1 MIDKPVTFRRL
12 ITLAVVAIGV
22 PLTGCGALLTAPAT
36 VASLAVWGTTGK
48 TPSDHAVSGVA
59 GQDCS
64 LFRALDSQS
73 VCVSATMKRAEIV
86 NLNTP
91 VTNAAV
97 LR

>member
-1 MIDKPVTFRRL
+1 MTVAV
-12 ITLAVVAIGV
+12 LALGV
-22 PLTGCGALLTAPAT
+22 PLSGCGALLTAPAT

-48 TPSDHAVSGVA
+48 TPSDHAVSGMA

-64 LFRALDSQS
+64 LFRALDSRN
-73 VCVSATMKRAEIV
+73 VCTSATTKRAEIV

>member
-1 MIDKPVTFRRL
+1 MIYKRVTFRRL
-12 ITLAVVAIGV
+12 ITLAVVAIAV
-22 PLTGCGALLTAPAT
+22 PLSGCGALLTAPAT

-73 VCVSATMKRAEIV
+73 VCNSATTKRAEIV

>member
-1 MIDKPVTFRRL
+1 MIGARVTFRRL
-12 ITLAVVAIGV
+12 ITLTVVAIAV
-22 PLTGCGALLTAPAT
+22 PLSGCGALLTAPAT
-36 VASLAVWGTTGK
+36 IASLAVWGTTGK

-73 VCVSATMKRAEIV
+73 VCNSATTKRAEIV

>member
-1 MIDKPVTFRRL
+1 MIDKRSTFRQL
-12 ITLAVVAIGV
+12 ITLTVVAIAV
-22 PLTGCGALLTAPAT
+22 PLSGCGALLTAPAT

-73 VCVSATMKRAEIV
+73 VCNSATTKRAEIV

>member
-1 MIDKPVTFRRL
+1 MDDKRVTFRRL
-12 ITLAVVAIGV
+12 ITLAVVAIAV
-22 PLTGCGALLTAPAT
+22 PLSGCGALLTAPAT

-73 VCVSATMKRAEIV
+73 MCNSATTKRAEIV

>member
-1 MIDKPVTFRRL
+1 MIDKRVTLRRL
-12 ITLAVVAIGV
+12 ITLTVVAIGV
-22 PLTGCGALLTAPAT
+22 PLSGCGALLTAPAT
-36 VASLAVWGTTGK
+36 VTSLAVWGTTGK

-73 VCVSATMKRAEIV
+73 VCTSAPSKRAEIV

>member
-1 MIDKPVTFRRL
+1 MIDTCVTFRRL
-12 ITLAVVAIGV
+12 ITLTVVAIAV
-22 PLTGCGALLTAPAT
+22 PLSGCGALLTAPAT

-73 VCVSATMKRAEIV
+73 VCNSATTKRAEIV
-86 NLNTP
+86 NLNTT

>member
-1 MIDKPVTFRRL
+1 MIDKRSTFRQL
-12 ITLAVVAIGV
+12 ITLTVVAIAV
-22 PLTGCGALLTAPAT
+22 PLSGCGALLTAPAT
-36 VASLAVWGTTGK
+36 IAGLAVWGTTGK
-48 TPSDHAVSGVA
+48 TPSDHAVSGIA

-73 VCVSATMKRAEIV
+73 VCNSATTKRAEIV

>member
-22 PLTGCGALLTAPAT
+22 PLSGCGALLTAPAT
-36 VASLAVWGTTGK
+36 ISSLAVWGTTGK

-64 LFRALDSQS
+64 MFRALDSQS
-73 VCVSATMKRAEIV
+73 VCVSATTKRAEIV

>member
-1 MIDKPVTFRRL
+1 MIGTRVTFRRL
-12 ITLAVVAIGV
+12 ITLTVVAIAV
-22 PLTGCGALLTAPAT
+22 PLSGCGALLTAPAT

-73 VCVSATMKRAEIV
+73 VCNSATTKRAEIV

>member
-1 MIDKPVTFRRL
+1 MIDNSVTIRRL
-12 ITLAVVAIGV
+12 ITLTVVAIGV
-22 PLTGCGALLTAPAT
+22 PLSGCGALLTAPAT
-36 VASLAVWGTTGK
+36 VASLAVWGSTGK

-64 LFRALDSQS
+64 LFRALDSKS
-73 VCVSATMKRAEIV
+73 VCASATTKRAEIV

>member
-1 MIDKPVTFRRL
+1 MIGKRVAYRL
-12 ITLAVVAIGV
+12 FTTLVVVAIGA
-22 PLTGCGALLTAPAT
+22 PLSGCGALLAAPAT

-64 LFRALDSQS
+64 LFRALDSRS
-73 VCVSATMKRAEIV
+73 VCVSAKTKRAEIV

>member
-1 MIDKPVTFRRL
+1 MIDKRVTFRRL
-12 ITLAVVAIGV
+12 ITLAVVAIAV
-22 PLTGCGALLTAPAT
+22 PLSGCGALLTAPAT

-73 VCVSATMKRAEIV
+73 VCTSAPTKRAEIV